1 MAQPL
6 WGGGKRPARVP
17 AGMDYIQHLWLY
29 FVLLVGI
36 VIVPGMDMMFVL
48 ANALVGGR
56 AAGIAATAGIMLGG
70 IAHTLIGFA
79 AVALLSELV
88 PQIFSAMLVIGSL
101 YMMWIGWTLARSAIT
116 VDGVGR
122 TTRKPLGLVALQGF
136 TTCIV
141 NPKAW
146 MFVMSVVPQF
156 LKPSFGPLLPQAIV
170 MGVMTVAVQGA
181 IYGGLALAALKSRD
195 ALVESPRTTIRMGKA
210 AGWLLI
216 VVAAFTL
223 WEALR

>member
-1 MAQPL
+1 MEY
-6 WGGGKRPARVP
+6 V
-17 AGMDYIQHLWLY
+17 QHLWLY

-36 VIVPGMDMMFVL
+36 IIVPGMDMMFVL

-56 AAGIAATAGIMLGG
+56 SAGIAATAGIMLGG
-70 IAHTLIGFA
+70 IAHTVIGFA

-88 PQIFSAMLVIGSL
+88 PQLFSVMLVAGSL
-101 YMMWIGWTLARSAIT
+101 YMMWIGWTLVRSAIT
-116 VDGVGR
+116 VDSVGKAAE
-122 TTRKPLGLVALQGF
+122 KPLGTIALQGF
-136 TTCIV
+136 ITCIV

-156 LKPSFGPLLPQAIV
+156 LKPSFGPLLPQAII
-170 MGVMTVAVQGA
+170 MGVMTVTVQAA

-195 ALVESPRTTIRMGKA
+195 ALVKNPATTIWIGRA

-223 WEALR
+223 WGADRGF